1 MKKNNINWGCLI
13 FGIGMI
19 VIDVLLTILMIEE
32 ELIITVEDSGPG
44 IPEEMVPKITDKG
57 FSTKGENRGYGLNL
71 VKRSVEECH
80 GSIEIE
86 SIQGEGTTFVVKI
99 PYRTIKNEV

>member
-1 MKKNNINWGCLI
+1 M
-13 FGIGMI
+13 
-19 VIDVLLTILMIEE
+19 
-32 ELIITVEDSGPG
+32 
-44 IPEEMVPKITDKG
+44 DKG

-71 VKRSVEECH
+71 VRRSVEECE

>member
-1 MKKNNINWGCLI
+1 M
-13 FGIGMI
+13 
-19 VIDVLLTILMIEE
+19 
-32 ELIITVEDSGPG
+32 EDSGPG
-44 IPEEMVPKITDKG
+44 IPGNLVSKIMDKG

-71 VKRSVEECH
+71 VRRSVEECE